1 MIVLP
6 MISAV
11 VLTHNSAATLR
22 TTLKSLGF
30 ADEVLVIDDHS
41 TDETANIAKS
51 CNAYI
56 TTNPL
61 GDDFS
66 QQRNLGLR
74 LAKGDWVLYVDS
86 DEVVPESL
94 AKEIVQA
101 SRAHSDVVGYMI
113 KRADMLWGKVLR
125 HGETENVRLLRFAK
139 KDAGFWIRPVHEVWQ
154 VKGLIGNF
162 TSPLLHTPHPTVS
175 QFLASISRYSTINAE
190 YLYRKKTRIPLW
202 HVVAYPVAKFFVNYV
217 LRLGFLDGTQGA
229 IVAIMMSFHSFLVRS
244 KLWLL
249 THASKN

>member
-11 VLTHNSAATLR
+11 VLTHNSAATLS

-30 ADEVLVIDDHS
+30 ADELLVIDDHS
-41 TDETANIAKS
+41 TDETPMIAKS
-51 CNAYI
+51 YNAQV
-56 TTNPL
+56 TTHTL
-61 GDDFS
+61 RDDFAL
-66 QQRNLGLR
+66 QRNLGLQ

-86 DEVVPESL
+86 DEEVSESL
-94 AKEIVQA
+94 AKELIQA

-113 KRADMLWGKVLR
+113 KRTDKLWGKVLQ

-139 KDAGFWIRPVHEVWQ
+139 KDAGEWVRPVHEVWQ

-162 TSPLLHTPHPTVS
+162 MSPLLHTPHPTVS
-175 QFLASISRYSTINAE
+175 QFLASISRYSTINAQH
-190 YLYRKKTRIPLW
+190 LYRQKTKIPLW

-217 LRLGFLDGTQGA
+217 WRLGFLDGTQGA